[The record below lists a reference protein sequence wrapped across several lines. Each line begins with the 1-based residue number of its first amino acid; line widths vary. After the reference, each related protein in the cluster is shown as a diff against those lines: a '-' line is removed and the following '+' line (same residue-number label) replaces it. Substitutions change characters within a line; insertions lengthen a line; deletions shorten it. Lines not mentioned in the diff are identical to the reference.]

1 MRGKQINRESGSSGE
16 RNLNSQIKFTMKR
29 WNNLE
34 WLTKEG
40 ESPVQQIKVWMN
52 LIPNF

>member
-1 MRGKQINRESGSSGE
+1 MRGKKINRESGSSGE
-16 RNLNSQIKFTMKR
+16 RNLNSQIKFNVKG

-34 WLTKEG
+34 RLTKEG
-40 ESPVQQIKVWMN
+40 ESPVQQIEILMN